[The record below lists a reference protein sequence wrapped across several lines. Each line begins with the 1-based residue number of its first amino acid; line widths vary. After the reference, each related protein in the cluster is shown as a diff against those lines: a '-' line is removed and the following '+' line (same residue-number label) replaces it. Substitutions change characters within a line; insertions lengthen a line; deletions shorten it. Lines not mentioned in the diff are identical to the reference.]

1 MQYWLQNI
9 ALVKWFRWTQTFGM
23 TTPKTYAMLALM
35 LALSGL
41 DQTVLSTALPTIV
54 QSLHGQSL
62 AAWVFSAY
70 LMASTA
76 VIPLY
81 GKLADRVGV
90 RPMLLLATGLFTL
103 GSLACA
109 LAPSMPLLVA
119 ARALQGL
126 GGGGLMTLAMLAVA
140 SLYPPAER
148 GRRMGLLGAVYSL
161 STLVGPLGGALV
173 LQVASWQ
180 AAFWIN
186 VPCAALAWAVLS
198 RSPFAAPHGPRH
210 RLDVAG
216 AVLLS
221 AALVALLLATRHD
234 LAPATV
240 TAAVAIGIG
249 LLLAWAFVE
258 RHAEDPILP
267 LAMFRR
273 APFAGT
279 AAISAA
285 SGVLL
290 FAAVVFM
297 PLYLQ
302 RGLGFGALG
311 SALHT
316 LPLMLGITVG
326 AQVAGRAL
334 RGGASLRGLGTVA
347 AASAAL
353 AFIGLAAVLQFAH
366 EAAWALAV
374 ALSPLGL
381 GLGLMFPLVTV
392 VAQRSALP
400 QQIGIATATPV
411 MLRSLGGAFGVALL
425 GESLARHMALA
436 PIAGIGSHATAA
448 AMAAGLATICAWCAA
463 TALLA
468 LAATR
473 ALPAAPRSSA
483 APTAPA

>member
-1 MQYWLQNI
+1 MPRI
-9 ALVKWFRWTQTFGM
+9 STSTI
-23 TTPKTYAMLALM
+23 YATLALM

-62 AAWVFSAY
+62 APWVFSTY
-70 LMASTA
+70 LMASTV

-81 GKLADRVGV
+81 GKLADRAGV
-90 RPMLLLATGLFTL
+90 RPMLLLSAGLFTL
-103 GSLACA
+103 GSMACA

-119 ARALQGL
+119 ARGLQGL

-161 STLVGPLGGALV
+161 STLVGPLAGALL
-173 LQVASWQ
+173 LQVASWH

-186 VPCAALAWAVLS
+186 VPCAALAWAVLR
-198 RSPFAAPHGPRH
+198 RSPFGAPHGPRH

-216 AVLLS
+216 AALLS
-221 AALVALLLATRHD
+221 AALVALLLATRRD
-234 LAPATV
+234 LAPATLA
-240 TAAVAIGIG
+240 AAVAAGIG
-249 LLLAWAFVE
+249 LLLAWVFVE
-258 RHAEDPILP
+258 RRAEDPILP
-267 LAMFRR
+267 LALFRR
-273 APFAGT
+273 LPFAGA

-290 FAAVVFM
+290 FAAVVFL

-302 RGLGFGALG
+302 RALGFSVLR

-326 AQVAGRAL
+326 AQLAGRVL
-334 RGGASLRGLGTVA
+334 RRGASLRALGAVA
-347 AASAAL
+347 SASAAL
-353 AFIGLAAVLQFAH
+353 GFIGLAVVLQLAH
-366 EAAWALAV
+366 DAAWALAL

-381 GLGLMFPLVTV
+381 GLGSLFPLVTV
-392 VAQRSALP
+392 VAQRSAP
-400 QQIGIATATPV
+400 PPQIGIATATPV
-411 MLRSLGGAFGVALL
+411 MLRSLGGALGVALL
-425 GESLARHMALA
+425 GESLAQHMARALT
-436 PIAGIGSHATAA
+436 AGVGSQAEAAA
-448 AMAAGLATICAWCAA
+448 AMAAGIATICTWCAA

-473 ALPAAPRSSA
+473 ALPAAQRASA
-483 APTAPA
+483 ASQAPA

>member
-1 MQYWLQNI
+1 MTRI
-9 ALVKWFRWTQTFGM
+9 ATST
-23 TTPKTYAMLALM
+23 TYATLALM

-62 AAWVFSAY
+62 AAWVFSTY

-81 GKLADRVGV
+81 GKLADRAGV
-90 RPMLLLATGLFTL
+90 RSMLLLSTGLFTL
-103 GSLACA
+103 GSMACA

-119 ARALQGL
+119 ARGLQGL

-140 SLYPPAER
+140 SLYPAAER

-161 STLVGPLGGALV
+161 STLAGPLAGAL
-173 LQVASWQ
+173 LLHVASWH

-186 VPCAALAWAVLS
+186 VPCAALAWAVLQ
-198 RSPFAAPHGPRH
+198 RSSFSAPHGPRH

-216 AVLLS
+216 ATLLS

-234 LAPATV
+234 LAPATL
-240 TAAVAIGIG
+240 TAAVAAGAG
-249 LLLAWAFVE
+249 LLLAWVFVE
-258 RHAEDPILP
+258 RRAEDPILP
-267 LAMFRR
+267 LALFRR
-273 APFAGT
+273 LPFVATG
-279 AAISAA
+279 AISAA

-290 FAAVVFM
+290 FAAVVFL

-316 LPLMLGITVG
+316 LPLTAGIIVG
-326 AQVAGRAL
+326 AQLAGRAL
-334 RGGASLRGLGTVA
+334 RGEASLRALGAIA

-353 AFIGLAAVLQFAH
+353 GFVGLAVVLQLAH
-366 EAAWALAV
+366 EAAWALAL

-381 GLGLMFPLVTV
+381 GLGLLFPLVTV
-392 VAQRSALP
+392 VAQRGAAP
-400 QQIGIATATPV
+400 PQIGIATATPV

-425 GESLARHMALA
+425 GESLAQHMARSLTTSS
-436 PIAGIGSHATAA
+436 GSQAETA
-448 AMAAGLATICAWCAA
+448 AMAAGVATICMWCAA

-473 ALPAAPRSSA
+473 ALPTAQRASA
-483 APTAPA
+483 ATAALA

>member
-1 MQYWLQNI
+1 
-9 ALVKWFRWTQTFGM
+9 M
-23 TTPKTYAMLALM
+23 TRLATPTIYSMLALM

-62 AAWVFSAY
+62 AAWVFSTY

-90 RPMLLLATGLFTL
+90 RPMLLLGTGLFTL

-109 LAPSMPLLVA
+109 LATSMPLLVA
-119 ARALQGL
+119 ARGLQGL

-140 SLYPPAER
+140 SLYPPAQR

-161 STLVGPLGGALV
+161 STLVGPLAGALL

-186 VPCAALAWAVLS
+186 VPCAALAWTVLS

-216 AVLLS
+216 AALLS

-234 LAPATV
+234 LAQATV
-240 TAAVAIGIG
+240 TAAVAAGIG

-267 LAMFRR
+267 LAMFRS
-273 APFAGT
+273 APFAAT

-290 FAAVVFM
+290 FSAVVFL

-326 AQVAGRAL
+326 AQLAGRRL
-334 RGGASLRGLGTVA
+334 RGGASLRALGGIA

-353 AFIGLAAVLQFAH
+353 GFVGLAVVLQLAH
-366 EAAWALAV
+366 EAAWALSL

-381 GLGLMFPLVTV
+381 GLGLLFPLVTV
-392 VAQRSALP
+392 VAQRSAP
-400 QQIGIATATPV
+400 PPQIGIATATPV
-411 MLRSLGGAFGVALL
+411 MLRSLGGALGVALL
-425 GESLARHMALA
+425 GESLAQHMAHALT
-436 PIAGIGSHATAA
+436 AGIGSQAEAA
-448 AMAAGLATICAWCAA
+448 AMAAGVATICAWCAA

-473 ALPAAPRSSA
+473 ALPTAQRASKAAAAPA
-483 APTAPA
+483 

>member
-1 MQYWLQNI
+1 MTRI
-9 ALVKWFRWTQTFGM
+9 ATSTI
-23 TTPKTYAMLALM
+23 YATLALM

-41 DQTVLSTALPTIV
+41 DQTVLSTALPTIL

-62 AAWVFSAY
+62 AAWVFSTY
-70 LMASTA
+70 LVASTA

-81 GKLADRVGV
+81 GKLADRAGV
-90 RPMLLLATGLFTL
+90 RPMLLLSTGLFTL
-103 GSLACA
+103 GSMACA

-119 ARALQGL
+119 ARGLQGL

-161 STLVGPLGGALV
+161 STLVGPLAGALL
-173 LQVASWQ
+173 LQVASWH

-186 VPCAALAWAVLS
+186 VPCAAMAWAVLQ
-198 RSPFAAPHGPRH
+198 RSPFGAPHGPRH

-216 AVLLS
+216 AALLS
-221 AALVALLLATRHD
+221 AALVALLFATRHD
-234 LAPATV
+234 LAPTTS
-240 TAAVAIGIG
+240 TAAVAAGTG
-249 LLLAWAFVE
+249 LLLAWIFVE
-258 RHAEDPILP
+258 HRAEDPILP

-273 APFAGT
+273 LPFAAT
-279 AAISAA
+279 TAISAA

-290 FAAVVFM
+290 FAAVVFL

-302 RGLGFGALG
+302 RGLGLGALG

-316 LPLMLGITVG
+316 LPLMVGITVG
-326 AQVAGRAL
+326 AQLAGRAL
-334 RGGASLRGLGTVA
+334 RGGASLRALGAIA

-353 AFIGLAAVLQFAH
+353 GFGGLAVVLQLAH
-366 EAAWALAV
+366 EAAWALAL

-381 GLGLMFPLVTV
+381 GLGLLFPLVTV
-392 VAQRSALP
+392 VAQRSAP
-400 QQIGIATATPV
+400 PSQIGIATATPV
-411 MLRSLGGAFGVALL
+411 MLRSLGGALGVALL
-425 GESLARHMALA
+425 GESLAQHMARALT
-436 PIAGIGSHATAA
+436 AGIGSQAEAA
-448 AMAAGLATICAWCAA
+448 AMAAGVATICAWCAA

-473 ALPAAPRSSA
+473 ALPTAQRASTRER
-483 APTAPA
+483 APA